1 MVFVYTLIDNR
12 YTSVALVS
20 FHFLS
25 NSKLEKRRKTEQQRN
40 LWSDTVLTKGKKGN
54 YKIEGK
60 HPSLQSNKKTKGKSS
75 TRVVVYMFLVLT
87 IWPISWSSLLPYIWV
102 CNFIW
107 FPHRGKKE
115 RKRCSFYKKSCCF
128 DCPQK
133 RSANRGIA
141 QRKKHFTIRIKDTIL
156 PLKEAKSSKDA
167 PEPAFN
173 WCLEYLCDCAHL

>member
-1 MVFVYTLIDNR
+1 MVFVYTLIHNR
-12 YTSVALVS
+12 YTSVALVT

-25 NSKLEKRRKTEQQRN
+25 NSKLEKREKQNSKETFGQIPYSQ
-40 LWSDTVLTKGKKGN
+40 KGKKGN

-133 RSANRGIA
+133 RSANKGIA
-141 QRKKHFTIRIKDTIL
+141 QRKKFL
-156 PLKEAKSSKDA
+156 QSE
-167 PEPAFN
+167 
-173 WCLEYLCDCAHL
+173 